1 MHDATTAQ
9 NIDDTLLTALAEALG
24 RDRLRVGDD
33 IPESHAADA
42 AGMTPCRPGLLLLP
56 RSTQEVSQA
65 LALCHAHGARIVVQG
80 GMTGLAGGAHP
91 QEGEIALSLERMR
104 GIEEI
109 DTLSGTL
116 TAMAGTTLQE
126 IQEAAQASGFFCG
139 IDLGAR
145 GSCTIGG
152 NIATNAGGNQVLRYG
167 MARRNVLGLEAVL
180 ADGTV
185 VTSLNKMLKNNAGY
199 DWTQLFIGSE
209 GTLGIVTRVVL
220 GLHPAPRGV
229 RSALCAFSRFE
240 DVVTVLRRFDAALPG
255 RMIVFE
261 AMWREYLDTAIG
273 PGGLSPPFPESPEV
287 TLLIEA
293 AMGSEAGN
301 AAGDDASDP
310 FTETLAG
317 FLEEGLIDDALI
329 AQSEADRAR
338 FWSYREAVYEFRRII
353 DAGTNFDVSIP
364 IARLDEAVE
373 RLREGARG
381 FGEETRLLVFGHVAD
396 SNIHIS
402 VSHPRHDAQM
412 SREIQGMVYDI
423 VAALAGSVSAE
434 HGVGMLKRDYLHKS
448 RSEAEIALMRRI
460 KQALDPHNMLNPG
473 RILA

>member
-1 MHDATTAQ
+1 MTTPRSA
-9 NIDDTLLTALAEALG
+9 IDENLITALTKKLG
-24 RDRLRVGDD
+24 ADRLRLGED

-42 AGMTPCRPGLLLLP
+42 AGISPCRPGLLVLP
-56 RSTQEVSQA
+56 RTTQEVSQT

-104 GIEEI
+104 GIEEV

-116 TAMAGTTLQE
+116 TALAGTTLQE
-126 IQEAAQASGFFCG
+126 IQEAAQAKGFFCG

-185 VTSLNKMLKNNAGY
+185 LTSLNKMLKNNAGY

-229 RSALCAFSRFE
+229 RSALLAFSRFE
-240 DVVTVLRRFDAALPG
+240 DVLTVLRRFDAALPG

-261 AMWREYLDTAIG
+261 AMWREYLDTATG
-273 PGGLSPPFPESPEV
+273 PGGLAPPFGMMPEIAI
-287 TLLIEA
+287 LIEA
-293 AMGSEAGN
+293 AMGEESR
-301 AAGDDASDP
+301 GDGADP
-310 FTETLAG
+310 FTDTLAG
-317 FLEEGLIDDALI
+317 FLEDGLIDDALI

-364 IARLDEAVE
+364 IARLDEAVA
-373 RLREGARG
+373 RLRAGARG
-381 FGEETRLLVFGHVAD
+381 FGKETRLLVFGHVAD

-402 VSHPRHDAQM
+402 VSHPDHDAPM
-412 SREIQGMVYDI
+412 SKAIQTMVYDI
-423 VAALAGSVSAE
+423 VAALSGSVSAE
-434 HGVGMLKRDYLHKS
+434 HGIGMLKRDYLHKS
-448 RSEAEIALMRRI
+448 RNDAEIALMRRI
-460 KQALDPHNMLNPG
+460 KQALDPRGILNPG
-473 RILA
+473 RVLAG

>member
-1 MHDATTAQ
+1 MHDAATAQ
-9 NIDDTLLTALAEALG
+9 TINDSLLAALTEALG
-24 RDRLRVGDD
+24 QDRLRLGDN
-33 IPESHAADA
+33 IPDSHAADA
-42 AGMTPCRPGLLLLP
+42 AGMAPCPPALLVLP
-56 RSTQEVSQA
+56 RTTQEVSQT
-65 LALCHAHGARIVVQG
+65 LALCHAHGARVVVQG

-91 QEGEIALSLERMR
+91 QEGEIALSLERMS

-109 DTLSGTL
+109 DTRSGTL
-116 TAMAGTTLQE
+116 TAMAGTKLQE
-126 IQEAAQASGFFCG
+126 IQEAALANGFFCG

-240 DVVTVLRRFDAALPG
+240 DVLTVLRRFDAALPG

-261 AMWREYLDTAIG
+261 AMWREYLDTATG
-273 PGGLSPPFPESPEV
+273 PGGLAPPFPQMPEIAI
-287 TLLIEA
+287 LIEA
-293 AMGSEAGN
+293 AMGDDGNGDEA
-301 AAGDDASDP
+301 DP
-310 FTETLAG
+310 FTETLGA

-329 AQSEADRAR
+329 AQSGSDRAR

-364 IARLDEAVE
+364 IARLDEAVA

-412 SREIQGMVYDI
+412 SKAIQIMVYDI

-434 HGVGMLKRDYLHKS
+434 HGIGMLKRDYLHKS
-448 RSEAEIALMRRI
+448 RSAAEIALMQRI
-460 KQALDPHNMLNPG
+460 KQALDPQNLLNPG